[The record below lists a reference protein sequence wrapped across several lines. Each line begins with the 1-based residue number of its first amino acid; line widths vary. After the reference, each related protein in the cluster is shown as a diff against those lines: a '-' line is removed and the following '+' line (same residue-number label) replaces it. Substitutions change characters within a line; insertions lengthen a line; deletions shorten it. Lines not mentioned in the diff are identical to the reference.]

1 MKKSLEDFDLLSLL
15 LSLTEEAFFTYAY
28 GNICKAFLRGDVC
41 RHGLFS
47 HSLSLHCEQRI

>member
-28 GNICKAFLRGDVC
+28 GNICKAFLCGDVC